1 MQPNLKSHI
10 EFCKAVA
17 DGSTYKDAYKT
28 YVSRKVNV
36 SDAVC
41 EKDGSLLAKKYATY
55 IQDLKQR
62 ISTAIDKAHE
72 NSVLNGTLEGIL
84 TKAERMKIL
93 SDIARGELLV
103 SKPFFTKD
111 GAIDAYVQP
120 DHTDR
125 KNAISELNKMDG
137 SYAPK
142 KIDAE
147 IRDLRPLFPDDD
159 ELLKDEKE

>member
-1 MQPNLKSHI
+1 
-10 EFCKAVA
+10 
-17 DGSTYKDAYKT
+17 
-28 YVSRKVNV
+28 
-36 SDAVC
+36 
-41 EKDGSLLAKKYATY
+41 
-55 IQDLKQR
+55 
-62 ISTAIDKAHE
+62 
-72 NSVLNGTLEGIL
+72 
-84 TKAERMKIL
+84 MKIL

-111 GAIDAYVQP
+111 GAIDAFVQP

-142 KIDAE
+142 KIETE